1 LTKKYKIFI
10 NIQYMCISAGVVG
23 IRGDRDKYSPVT
35 EIKDGDMEYFGRR
48 ETGKLHPLISCPD
61 IPKQSSLYNLIQA
74 GLG

>member
-1 LTKKYKIFI
+1 MRI
-10 NIQYMCISAGVVG
+10 C
-23 IRGDRDKYSPVT
+23 GDGNRDKYSPVT

-74 GLG
+74 KAIIRPNIS